1 MPDGHISS
9 FSEKLGWSLDIL
21 GHSNAVVA
29 KLLNIDPSYVSRMR
43 CGMRIPKP
51 NSELMSLVCDK
62 LGRRLWDQGLVEKT
76 VRRMEPEGAS
86 LQTPYT
92 QEGFLAAYRSWMSSN
107 EHGLDMAATVE
118 IVGSIQKCSEMLR
131 LRDGTLPDVPKLL
144 SGIAG
149 KASRRTY
156 FGRQGLS
163 EAVLRLFYGAHTK
176 PVGRL
181 DIYSDQGISWTSVDH
196 EVGVALQG
204 IVAGCLLAGVSIR
217 VVHFLSR
224 DDDELIEGLKLWIPL
239 YFLGEVES
247 RYLTKDPGQAFCHT
261 LMSHRGHAAVA
272 GTCLRGSED
281 SGSYRYITAKSEL
294 VQHDALFDQLVE
306 TSRPFVS
313 SAIEH
318 DQVKRIAQRSGE
330 SMILSL
336 SSLPAET
343 LAADDLAAMLAR
355 TAADQGEI
363 DSALVRHRR
372 ARQRLERLLA
382 DNDVALL
389 LHADGKSNPRIIADD
404 RLFGAVAGLAYRN
417 GEWEEHLRDTIEFFS
432 SRGAPVDRT
441 TDGFTGHMDVMALKD
456 CVIISMADLSQ
467 KSFVISQESTVRAM
481 GRLLGMLG
489 EGCPLP

>member
-1 MPDGHISS
+1 MPDGHTLS
-9 FSEKLGWSLDIL
+9 FSEKLGWSLDAL
-21 GHSNAVVA
+21 GHSNAVAA
-29 KLLNIDPSYVSRMR
+29 KLLSIDPSYVSRLR
-43 CGMRIPKP
+43 CGTRTPRP
-51 NSELMSLVCDK
+51 DSELMGLICDK
-62 LGRRLWDQGLVEKT
+62 LGGRLWEQGLAGKAA
-76 VRRMEPEGAS
+76 RRMGAEGVGLPVCDAR
-86 LQTPYT
+86 
-92 QEGFLAAYRSWMSSN
+92 EGFLDAYRSWMSSG
-107 EHGLDMAATVE
+107 EPDIDMAVT
-118 IVGSIQKCSEMLR
+118 IGIIKTIQECSDMLR
-131 LRDGTLPDVPKLL
+131 LRDEALPDVSKLL

-149 KASRRTY
+149 RAGRRTY

-163 EAVLRLFYGAHTK
+163 EAVLRLFYEARAN
-176 PVGRL
+176 PVGSL
-181 DIYSDQGISWTSVDH
+181 DIYSDQDISWVSGDH
-196 EVGVALQG
+196 EIEVALQG
-204 IVAGCLLAGVSIR
+204 MVAGYLLAGASIR

-343 LAADDLAAMLAR
+343 LDADDLAAMLAR
-355 TAADQGEI
+355 TAAGQGEI

-404 RLFGAVAGLAYRN
+404 RLFGAVAGLAYRD

-456 CVIISMADLSQ
+456 CVIISMADLPQ